1 MRAAAHA
8 DAPRPGLDRRWPLLA
23 PWWRMVD
30 DGERILF
37 EHAGRVVELRGRA
50 VRALVPS
57 LLPLLDGAHT
67 HAEIIG
73 RLGEA
78 AGSSVRKALE
88 VLDAH
93 GLLADGP
100 HVAGDDAADYVATAC
115 PEVSPSA
122 ARAALSASRVVVH
135 GSSLAAAEV
144 ERLLASANVAVEWLD
159 PVRELEATVDLV
171 VTAPTPVEAGA
182 LRSANARRL
191 EDGVPWLALLPSD
204 GRVATVGP
212 LYVPGRTACHSCFC
226 VRRGATSGFEDDFDL
241 IESRP
246 LTAPRPNAFDAM
258 TAALAALVA
267 LRWLAAADPT
277 LPGVAYAL
285 ELTGVPTLTAH
296 RVLRVPRCT
305 ACGEAG
311 PPPNPWFK
319 ELAASDAEHAVHA
332 GR

>member
-1 MRAAAHA
+1 VL
-8 DAPRPGLDRRWPLLA
+8 RPDVDRRSPLLA
-23 PWWRMVD
+23 PWWRIVD

-50 VRALVPS
+50 VRALLPS

-67 HAEIIG
+67 QTEIIG

-78 AGSSVRKALE
+78 AEPSVRKALE
-88 VLDAH
+88 LLDAH

-115 PEVSPSA
+115 PDVSPSA
-122 ARAALSASRVVVH
+122 ARAALSAAHVVVH
-135 GSSLAAAEV
+135 GGSSAAAEV
-144 ERLLASANVAVEWLD
+144 ERQLADANVDVERLD
-159 PVRELEATVDLV
+159 QRRVLAATVDLV
-171 VTAPTPVEAGA
+171 VAAPTPAEAGG
-182 LRSANARRL
+182 LPSTNVRRL
-191 EDGVPWLALLPSD
+191 EDGVPWLPLLPSD
-204 GRVATVGP
+204 GRVTTVGP
-212 LYVPGRTACHSCFC
+212 LYVPGRTACHSCFI

-241 IESRP
+241 VESRP
-246 LTAPRPNAFDAM
+246 VTAPRPGAFEAIS
-258 TAALAALVA
+258 AALAVLVS

-305 ACGEAG
+305 ACGQAG
-311 PPPNPWFK
+311 PPANPWFK
-319 ELAASDAEHAVHA
+319 ELVTSDAEHAVHA

>member
-1 MRAAAHA
+1 VRAAVHA
-8 DAPRPGLDRRWPLLA
+8 EVPRPDLDRRSPLLA
-23 PWWRMVD
+23 PWWRTVD
-30 DGERILF
+30 AGERILF
-37 EHAGRVVELRGRA
+37 EHAGRMVELRGRA
-50 VRALVPS
+50 VRALLPS
-57 LLPLLDGAHT
+57 LLPLLDGTHT

-78 AGSSVRKALE
+78 AGPSVRKALE

-93 GLLADGP
+93 GLLAEGP

-115 PEVSPSA
+115 PDVSPSV

-135 GSSLAAAEV
+135 GSSQAAAEV
-144 ERLLASANVAVEWLD
+144 ERLLANANVEVERLD
-159 PVRELEATVDLV
+159 PGRELSATVALV
-171 VTAPTPVEAGA
+171 VTAPTPAETGA
-182 LRSANARRL
+182 LPSTNARRL

-204 GRVATVGP
+204 GRVTTVGP
-212 LYVPGRTACHSCFC
+212 LYVPGRTACHSCFI

-241 IESRP
+241 VESRP
-246 LTAPRPNAFDAM
+246 VAAPRPSAFDEM
-258 TAALAALVA
+258 TAALAVLVS

-305 ACGEAG
+305 ACGQAG

-319 ELAASDAEHAVHA
+319 ELATSDAEHAVHA